1 MKFLGKMRFMIIL
14 KVTKIQ
20 GFTLYLEDTF
30 FETPMGCNEIDPP
43 TAVLGLTQQSMIIKI
58 YSLRIKNIELSS
70 NKHKPGRFFLSFRN
84 TSKLDLDKNVDA
96 FTVQMF
102 KYLSL

>member
-1 MKFLGKMRFMIIL
+1 MIIL
-14 KVTKIQ
+14 KVTKKQ

-30 FETPMGCNEIDPP
+30 FEKPMGWDEIDPP

-70 NKHKPGRFFLSFRN
+70 NKHKPGRFSLSFRN
-84 TSKLDLDKNVDA
+84 ISKLDLDKNVDA